1 MMESNSKSF
10 SLDGLLRQNIVL
22 VSGLVTAPII
32 VACTT
37 MKRALVLVISF
48 FMISYLSILICRVIP
63 KKIAYTFRIL
73 LYAIAA
79 AALFVPTAF
88 LLGRIFP
95 SETNGV
101 MLYIELMTVNLLLL
115 AKTESRFYLIP
126 YGKMAAEA
134 LVYIAGYALAAFAVG
149 FVRELLAYGTLFDF
163 KLFGAILPAAR
174 SPFFGFVLVGLF
186 AAACRAVSGS
196 GRER

>member
-1 MMESNSKSF
+1 MENNSKSF
-10 SLDGLLRQNIVL
+10 SLDGLFRQNIVL
-22 VSGLVTAPII
+22 MSGLVTAPVI

-48 FMISYLSILICRVIP
+48 FMISYLSVLLCRCIP
-63 KKIAYTFRIL
+63 RKIAYTFRIL
-73 LYAIAA
+73 FLTIAA
-79 AALFVPTAF
+79 AGFYIPTIMLLQRLFPT
-88 LLGRIFP
+88 
-95 SETNGV
+95 ETSSV

-149 FVRELLAYGTLFDF
+149 FIRELLAYGTLFDLQ
-163 KLFGAILPAAR
+163 LFGALLPAAR
-174 SPFFGFVLVGLF
+174 SPFFGFVLVGLL
-186 AAACRAVSGS
+186 AAACRAIISA
-196 GRER
+196 RKER

>member
-1 MMESNSKSF
+1 MENNSKSF
-10 SLDGLLRQNIVL
+10 SFDGLLRQNIVL
-22 VSGLVTAPII
+22 MSGLVTAPII

-48 FMISYLSILICRVIP
+48 FLISYVSMLICRVIP
-63 KKIAYTFRIL
+63 RKIAYTFRIL
-73 LYAIAA
+73 FLVIAA
-79 AALFVPTAF
+79 AGLYIPTVLLLQKLFPA
-88 LLGRIFP
+88 
-95 SETNGV
+95 ETSSV

-149 FVRELLAYGTLFDF
+149 FIRELLAYGTLFDL
-163 KLFGAILPAAR
+163 KLFGAVLPAAR
-174 SPFFGFVLVGLF
+174 SPFFGFVLVGLL
-186 AAACRAVSGS
+186 AAACRAFIGS
-196 GRER
+196 RKES